1 MRQTTLMAHVTTPV
15 DSATLILKLF
25 ELRREPVLREA
36 RAWFLRDFNPQSLED
51 ALTLAGGP
59 RNDWFRMVIGY
70 WDMAASLVVHGA
82 IDADMFRAANTEMVA
97 TFAKLQPFLD
107 DLRRISKIPEFAAN
121 IETVLQGQAGIEER
135 LANLRDQFRKLAGAK
150 QMQP

>member
-1 MRQTTLMAHVTTPV
+1 MTTPV

-25 ELRREPVLREA
+25 ELRREAVLREA
-36 RAWFLRDFNPQSLED
+36 RGWFLRDFNPQTLEE

-70 WDMAASLVVHGA
+70 WDMAASFVVYGA
-82 IDADMFRAANTEMVA
+82 IDPDMFRTANTEMVA
-97 TFAKLQPFLD
+97 TFAKLEPFIN

-121 IETVLQGQAGIEER
+121 IETVLRGQDGIDER
-135 LANLRDQFRKLAGAK
+135 LAVLRDQFRKLAISK
-150 QMQP
+150 QGP